1 MKKSSYLKDVVSRF
15 RTHKLAMIG
24 MWVLI
29 VELLLLI
36 FLPGIMKLQP
46 YEIYSGFGAVPG
58 GEHILGTDNTGRDL
72 FARLIYGGRT
82 SMYVGF
88 FSVLISFAVG
98 VPLGMLAGYYRGPV
112 EAVIMRAAD
121 VFLSFP
127 SMVFIL
133 VLVSVIGPSITSATV
148 VIGIMGWPGFAR
160 QLYGSVLSVRE
171 KDYIEGARAIG
182 TKNFAIMFRYILPN
196 AFAPILIAFTF
207 GIASAIL
214 QESGLSFLGMGVQV
228 PEASWGN
235 MLYAA
240 QSVSIIATRPWMWV
254 PPGVC
259 LLVTVL
265 SINLF
270 GDGLRDAL
278 DPKMKI

>member
-1 MKKSSYLKDVVSRF
+1 MKRSSYFRDVAGRF
-15 RTHKLAMIG
+15 KTHKLAMAG
-24 MWVLI
+24 MCILL
-29 VELLLLI
+29 VEILLLV
-36 FLPGIMKLQP
+36 FLPIVMDLQP
-46 YEIYSGFGAVPG
+46 YEIYSGFGASPSR
-58 GEHILGTDNTGRDL
+58 EHILGTDNTGRDL

-82 SMYVGF
+82 SLYVGF
-88 FSVLISFAVG
+88 VSTLISFAIG

-112 EAVIMRAAD
+112 EALIMRLAD

-133 VLVSVIGPSITSATV
+133 VLVSVIGPSLSTATV

-171 KDYIEGARAIG
+171 KEYVEAARAVG
-182 TKNFAIMFRYILPN
+182 TKNLTIMVRYILPN

-207 GIASAIL
+207 GVASAIL

-228 PEASWGN
+228 PKASWGN

-240 QSVSIIATRPWMWV
+240 QSVSVIAMRPWVWI
-254 PPGVC
+254 PPGIC

-278 DPKMKI
+278 DPKMKL

>member
-1 MKKSSYLKDVVSRF
+1 MRKSSYLKDVVSRF
-15 RTHKLAMIG
+15 KTHKLAMAG
-24 MWVLI
+24 MLVLI

-36 FLPGIMKLQP
+36 FLPVIMKLQP
-46 YEIYSGFGAVPG
+46 YEIYSGFGATPG

-133 VLVSVIGPSITSATV
+133 VLVSVIGPSISSATA

-182 TKNFAIMFRYILPN
+182 TKNITIMFRYILPN

>member
-1 MKKSSYLKDVVSRF
+1 MKQSSYFKDVTDRF
-15 RTHKLAMIG
+15 RAHKLAMAG
-24 MWVLI
+24 MCVLAAEI
-29 VELLLLI
+29 LLLLI
-36 FLPGIMKLQP
+36 LPWILDLKP
-46 YEIYSGFGAVPG
+46 YEIYSGFGAAPG
-58 GEHILGTDNTGRDL
+58 REHILGTDSTGRDL

-82 SMYVGF
+82 SLCVGL
-88 FSVLISFAVG
+88 FSTLISFAIG
-98 VPLGMLAGYYRGPV
+98 VPLGLLAGFYRGAA

-133 VLVSVIGPSITSATV
+133 VLVSVIGPSVSCATV

-171 KDYIEGARAIG
+171 KDYVEAARAIG
-182 TKNFAIMFRYILPN
+182 TKNGTIMLRYILPN
-196 AFAPILIAFTF
+196 SFAPILIAFTF

-228 PEASWGN
+228 PMASWGN

-240 QSVSIIATRPWMWV
+240 QSVSIIATKPWMWL
-254 PPGVC
+254 PPGIC

-278 DPKMKI
+278 DPRMKI

>member
-1 MKKSSYLKDVVSRF
+1 MRKSSYLKDVVSRF
-15 RTHKLAMIG
+15 KTHKLAMAG

-36 FLPGIMKLQP
+36 ILPGIMKLQP
-46 YEIYSGFGAVPG
+46 YEIYSGFGAAPG

-133 VLVSVIGPSITSATV
+133 VLVSVIGPSISSATV

-182 TKNFAIMFRYILPN
+182 TKNITIMFRYILPN

>member
-1 MKKSSYLKDVVSRF
+1 MQKSSYMKDVIKRF
-15 RTHKLAMIG
+15 CTHRLAMAG
-24 MWVLI
+24 LCVLL
-29 VELLLLI
+29 VELVLL
-36 FLPGIMKLQP
+36 FLLPLLMKLEP
-46 YEIYSGFGAVPG
+46 YEIYSGFGSAPSK
-58 GEHILGTDNTGRDL
+58 EHILGTDSTGRDL

-82 SMYVGF
+82 SLFVGF
-88 FSVLISFAVG
+88 FSVLISFAIG
-98 VPLGMLAGYYRGPV
+98 VPLGMIAGFYRGIA
-112 EAVIMRAAD
+112 ETVIMRIAD

-127 SMVFIL
+127 SMVFVL

-160 QLYGSVLSVRE
+160 QLYGSVISVRE

-182 TKNFAIMFRYILPN
+182 TSNFI
-196 AFAPILIAFTF
+196 IAFTF
-207 GIASAIL
+207 GIANAVL

-240 QSVSIIATRPWMWV
+240 QSVSVISSKPWMWL
-254 PPGVC
+254 PPGIC
-259 LLVTVL
+259 LLITIL